1 MRHERAFTRS
11 DRQTRCVPILPER
24 TCSLL
29 VCTDF
34 TSDDVWQQVA
44 DKSTREN
51 EDGFRAYAEPV
62 SDPAFDAA
70 SWETVKAAVPANS
83 RGASVLF
90 IADSIS
96 LSSPDHPVLVVDL
109 SDTFLS
115 VAEFP
120 EIAGRTPFRCIPS
133 ELWSVDNNLN
143 IANMDW
149 EDFAG
154 SAGEDGVFRGFGCSQ
169 REILAASST
178 SAHRHEQPSVRPA
191 GRGAGSQISLICE

>member
-1 MRHERAFTRS
+1 MAAAPLPASITGTTASRHERAFTRS
-11 DRQTRCVPILPER
+11 DWQTRRVPTLPER
-24 TCSLL
+24 NCSLL
-29 VCTDF
+29 VRTDF
-34 TSDDVWQQVA
+34 ASDDAWQEVA
-44 DKSTREN
+44 GKATLEN
-51 EDGFRAYAEPV
+51 EDGFRAFAEPV

-70 SWETVKAAVPANS
+70 SWETVKAAVAVS
-83 RGASVLF
+83 SHGASVLF

-96 LSSPDHPVLVVDL
+96 LSSPDHPILVVDL

-120 EIAGRTPFRCIPS
+120 EIAGRAPFRCIPS

-154 SAGEDGVFRGFGCSQ
+154 AVGEDGLFRGFGQ
-169 REILAASST
+169 
-178 SAHRHEQPSVRPA
+178 
-191 GRGAGSQISLICE
+191 

>member
-1 MRHERAFTRS
+1 MRYERAFTPS
-11 DRQTRCVPILPER
+11 DWQTRCVPILPKR
-24 TCSLL
+24 NCSLL
-29 VCTDF
+29 VRTDF
-34 TSDDVWQQVA
+34 TSDDAWQQVA
-44 DKSTREN
+44 NTSTREN

-83 RGASVLF
+83 HGASVLF

-96 LSSPDHPVLVVDL
+96 LSSPDHPILVVDL

-115 VAEFP
+115 AAEFP
-120 EIAGRTPFRCIPS
+120 EIAGRAPFRCIPS

-154 SAGEDGVFRGFGCSQ
+154 SAGEDGVFRGFGQ
-169 REILAASST
+169 
-178 SAHRHEQPSVRPA
+178 
-191 GRGAGSQISLICE
+191 